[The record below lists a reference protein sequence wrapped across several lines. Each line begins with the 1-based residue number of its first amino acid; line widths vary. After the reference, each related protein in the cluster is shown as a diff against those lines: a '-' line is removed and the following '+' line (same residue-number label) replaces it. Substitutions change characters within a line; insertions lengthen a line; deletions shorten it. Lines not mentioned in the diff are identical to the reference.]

1 MYPHERSL
9 VKSLKDKPFALIG
22 VNSDPKDRVQAAIK
36 RENITWRSFWD
47 GGRTGGPIAT
57 RYQVRGWPTIYMID
71 HEGIIRYKK
80 PRGPA
85 IDQAIGVLLAKV
97 DGSTGGAVGPPSR
110 SPVAKMREFVDST
123 GQYKIRAKF
132 VRFQGGKAFLEK
144 EGGEVIGVS
153 MSKLSKMD
161 QRYIRDLLKN
171 K

>member
-80 PRGPA
+80 PSGPV

-97 DGSTGGAVGPPSR
+97 DGSTVDAVSSTIGGL
-110 SPVAKMREFVDST
+110 VAKM
-123 GQYKIRAKF
+123 
-132 VRFQGGKAFLEK
+132 
-144 EGGEVIGVS
+144 
-153 MSKLSKMD
+153 
-161 QRYIRDLLKN
+161 
-171 K
+171 